1 MRLLRVLAVATG
13 FAALL
18 SQSSAAQDARQFK
31 DAWFWGVKG
40 GALSFASVTTTGG
53 GAPLVGAEWLIT
65 RTHGGLYLSFDQ
77 AFLTTTGGF
86 IDRDPDST
94 FVRNVQLKNLRRFT
108 MAGMVFPMQTRNL
121 HPYAGLGLAFN
132 QIAGATLLSGP
143 TSGTRYQIALDSIQ
157 AKKAAFS
164 PIFIAGVRRSR
175 PTSVFRAGDGFSPIQ
190 QNFFLRTTPKSFNF
204 PWGGSTVRKRGGFFI
219 GAEERRR
226 DGGSSAFAL
235 ALAAFSV
242 LGPPV

>member
-40 GALSFASVTTTGG
+40 GALSFASATTNNG

-65 RTHGGLYLSFDQ
+65 RTNGGLYISFDQ

-86 IDRDPDST
+86 TDRDPDSI

-108 MAGMVFPMQTRNL
+108 MAGMVFPMQTRTL
-121 HPYAGLGLAFN
+121 HPYAGAGLAFN
-132 QIAGATLLSGP
+132 QIAGASLLTGT
-143 TSGTRYQIALDSIQ
+143 TSTARYLIAQDSIQ

-164 PIFIAGVRRSR
+164 PIFLVGVQSR
-175 PTSVFRAGDGFSPIQ
+175 FSRASLFVQGTASPVQ
-190 QNFFLRTTPKSFNF
+190 TNFFLSGTNSFNF
-204 PWGGSTVRKRGGFFI
+204 SLEL
-219 GAEERRR
+219 GARYNV
-226 DGGSSAFAL
+226 GSSIDRTR
-235 ALAAFSV
+235 
-242 LGPPV
+242 